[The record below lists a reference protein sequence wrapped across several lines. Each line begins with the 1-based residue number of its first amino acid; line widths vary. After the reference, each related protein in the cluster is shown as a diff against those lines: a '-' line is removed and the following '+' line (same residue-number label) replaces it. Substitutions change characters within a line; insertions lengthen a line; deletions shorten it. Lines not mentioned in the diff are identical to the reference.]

1 MKGFLV
7 GTSAI
12 VLFVGAIVGLNEFG
26 FRLFQ
31 HYAPLT
37 EQVRRTT
44 FGQSQAY
51 VEGQRRDI
59 QNLRMDWVAAKGDEK
74 AAIASVALQRING
87 LPPQLVTGDV
97 LAFRN
102 ELQGDAQ

>member
-1 MKGFLV
+1 MKWILAGV
-7 GTSAI
+7 GAL
-12 VLFVGAIVGLNEFG
+12 VLFVGVIVGGNELG

-31 HYAPLT
+31 HYAPAT

-44 FGQSQAY
+44 FEQSQAY

-59 QNLRMDWVAAKGDEK
+59 ANLRMDWLGAKGDQK
-74 AAIASVALQRING
+74 AAIASVALQRIAG
-87 LPPQLVTGDV
+87 MPEELVTGDV

-102 ELQGDAQ
+102 ELQGSAQ